1 MHVLSTLLQLP
12 SYRSNRATYS
22 LKALDTSIIIIII
35 VAIDIFFSLATTTS
49 CQSLH
54 PIVIFSVVRLDL
66 NFRWSS
72 RYVLVSLLLRDGR
85 IRTSSPLLRTCSFAL
100 HVVR

>member
-22 LKALDTSIIIIII
+22 LKALDTSIIII

-66 NFRWSS
+66 IFRWSS
-72 RYVLVSLLLRDGR
+72 RYVLVSLFLRDGR
-85 IRTSSPLLRTCSFAL
+85 VRTSSPLLRTCSFAL